1 MQWDRPDPIG
11 SARQTGAGCARGSR
25 LSVISCVVASHG
37 GMLCVA
43 CCTGVATLRSA
54 ATQAAWRAARGP
66 RARMQLRVQGT
77 CRTER
82 SCVLRAINTLAQ
94 RTNVQRCTWRCGQSV
109 TRAERRGHRPSNA
122 SPSASAH
129 QRAACRCPLPSS
141 SVVTAAGCGERGGVA
156 RRGAER
162 VLDADQGCDHQG
174 HAARVADRRRAGV
187 RAARRRVL
195 DAGVVR
201 SLVRRLWSRTPLQPR
216 SNAKRFAPLR
226 ATRDVTRR
234 RRCAAPWMRRQA
246 AVALTAVRNA
256 AQPAAHAL
264 LWQTTVPQRSTA
276 ATTGE
281 YCRRTVECATA
292 GDAVRPSARRYALTA
307 RSSRGARG
315 MFALSVV
322 VMVVWS

>member
-1 MQWDRPDPIG
+1 MAEPSSGSVAAPDADAADGTRALLLTVHAIFDKCATAAPHVRPHAVRVGYAVGPSRPHRLCATDWRG
-11 SARQTGAGCARGSR
+11 LRARLEAVG
-25 LSVISCVVASHG
+25 ISCVVASHG

-66 RARMQLRVQGT
+66 RTRMQLRVQGT

-187 RAARRRVL
+187 RAARRRVI

-264 LWQTTVPQRSTA
+264 LW
-276 ATTGE
+276 
-281 YCRRTVECATA
+281 
-292 GDAVRPSARRYALTA
+292 
-307 RSSRGARG
+307 
-315 MFALSVV
+315 
-322 VMVVWS
+322 